1 MKQIEIRVLALL
13 LAGIMCLSAF
23 SCAKEET
30 PSGNPGNGSP
40 AKTDAAADPDGP
52 ANTNGPADP
61 DGPSNPDAP
70 SSPDTPA
77 EEAAETEWPVPDY
90 SDFIMPEETGELTVY
105 TTDML
110 SVTLTPAVEIFKTQY
125 PGVGVTVKTL
135 GDDEYEALVRTE
147 IPAGRGPDLL
157 FSFGIDL
164 PDIYKSIT
172 AGIFEDLGPYLANDP
187 DFRAEDYVE
196 GVLNGGLY
204 MGRRYFVPVEYI
216 CPIVETTAE
225 NLADAGLR
233 PEDFSAWE
241 SFTDAL
247 IRYKEQVPEGDMLL
261 VPLGHQNAVELYDLF
276 EYAGLEPI
284 DYANGTAS
292 LDEKQ
297 MKKIADAAKAYFR
310 EERAF
315 YMDNTLGV
323 ALVERKG
330 LFVGELNA
338 TYSVYGL
345 MRGLRSQGETP
356 LIFAIPDYHD
366 GVTARICSLA
376 AVPQGAKNKLNAYRL
391 LKILLSEELQG
402 GQNSAGLGNLRIGM
416 PVNKNALRGMVYGTN
431 QKYPDVDGEV
441 ITEEDAAML
450 FELVSSPTRTEIM
463 PPTVKR
469 YLQLEIFPY
478 VRGEKGW
485 DDCYKRFLNTLEL
498 YASE

>member
-1 MKQIEIRVLALL
+1 MKQIGIRVLALI
-13 LAGIMCLSAF
+13 LAGIMSFSAL
-23 SCAKEET
+23 SCAKKET
-30 PSGNPGNGSP
+30 PSADTGNSAP

-52 ANTNGPADP
+52 ADL

-125 PGVGVTVKTL
+125 PGVDVTVKML

-147 IPAGRGPDLL
+147 LPAGRGPDLL

-164 PDIYKSIT
+164 PDIFKSIT
-172 AGIFEDLGPYLANDP
+172 AGIFEDLNPYFMNDP
-187 DFRAEDYVE
+187 EFLPEEYVE
-196 GVLNGGLY
+196 GVLDGGLY
-204 MGRRYFVPVEYI
+204 RGRRYFLPVEYI
-216 CPIVETTAE
+216 CPVIGTTAE
-225 NLADAGLR
+225 TLEDAGLR
-233 PEDFSAWE
+233 PEDFSLWE
-241 SFTDAL
+241 NFIDAL
-247 IRYKEQVPEGDMLL
+247 IRYKERVPEGDMLL

-276 EYAGLEPI
+276 EYAGFEAI
-284 DYANGTAS
+284 DYAKGTAS
-292 LDEKQ
+292 LDEAK
-297 MKKIADAAKAYFR
+297 MKRIADAAKAYYR

-315 YMDNTLGV
+315 YMDNVLGV

-345 MRGLRSQGETP
+345 MRGLRAQNETP
-356 LIFAIPDYHD
+356 LIFAMPDCHD

-376 AVPQGAKNKLNAYRL
+376 ALPQGAKNKLNAYRL

-402 GQNSAGLGNLRIGM
+402 GQNATGLSNLRIGL

-431 QKYPDVDGEV
+431 QKYPDVDGTV

-450 FELVSSPTRTEIM
+450 FGLVSSPTRAEII

-485 DDCYKRFLNTLEL
+485 DDCWKRFVSTLEL